1 MEVRRNEMKKF
12 NMMLVL
18 MLVLAAVILLGGCAQ
33 SGPGSSDSRFRQL
46 KRSRLLRS
54 VRRHQRK
61 RQA

>member
-1 MEVRRNEMKKF
+1 MT
-12 NMMLVL
+12 LVL
-18 MLVLAAVILLGGCAQ
+18 TLVLAAVILLGGCAQ
-33 SGPGSSDSRFRQL
+33 SGPGSSDSVSGQP

>member
-33 SGPGSSDSRFRQL
+33 ADRALPIQFRQL

-54 VRRHQRK
+54 VRGHQRK